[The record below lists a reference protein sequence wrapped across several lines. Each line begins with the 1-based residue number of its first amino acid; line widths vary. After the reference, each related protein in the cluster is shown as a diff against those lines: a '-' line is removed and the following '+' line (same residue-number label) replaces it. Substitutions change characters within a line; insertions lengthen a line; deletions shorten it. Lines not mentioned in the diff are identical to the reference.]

1 MRLLKGLCVLVLAI
15 GLTGL
20 VYAETQ
26 SVKISGDLT
35 IRSIARGDYDL
46 DRNHAEP
53 AAIRTGNQ
61 SDWETYFMTT
71 TELQIDADLT
81 DNVSAVIRLYN
92 QRDWNVSGKSITYN
106 GEYPYSTQ
114 YTALARRGGYTATDD
129 EFDIGVDLAYIELK
143 EFLYSP
149 LTLKIGRQDI
159 WFGKGFVVGVNQ
171 LDPQGTIN
179 ADEYTTANSFDA
191 IRATLDYDPWTI
203 DLIAAKIWENAI
215 GSSDD
220 EDLYGLN
227 VGYIFDVYNAET
239 EAYWFNRRDD
249 SIENWNI
256 KQDNI
261 IHTIGLRG
269 SFDPIENWTV
279 AAESAYQYGTY
290 VGTRDQTE
298 KRVRNAWA
306 LDVAVEC
313 RHFQEEYAWKPKIGV
328 EYIYYSGHKN
338 INDEEGYLHN
348 PKYASGTYTGW
359 DRMYRGKFD
368 SAIRDYYGLYN
379 ISNQDVNNYR
389 SYSYYGYPD
398 AADQNQHQIIVAGSV
413 QPTDSLTVD
422 MRYFNFWQ
430 QYKTSHYD
438 VNHTAGR
445 GKLVQDKNYLG
456 SEIDLEFTWDY
467 TEDVSFG
474 LLAAWFFPGGHYFDQ
489 SDDIATDVVGSVKL
503 SF

>member
-15 GLTGL
+15 GLTSM

-35 IRSIARGDYDL
+35 IRSIFRGDYDL
-46 DRNHAEP
+46 DRNHAE
-53 AAIRTGNQ
+53 AVSTRTGNQ

-92 QRDWNVSGKSITYN
+92 QRDWNVACKSICS
-106 GEYPYSTQ
+106 G
-114 YTALARRGGYTATDD
+114 TALAGRGGYTATDD
-129 EFDIGVDLAYIELK
+129 EFDIGVDLAYLELK

-149 LTLKIGRQDI
+149 LTLRIGRQDI

-179 ADEYTTANSFDA
+179 ADEYTTSNAFDA
-191 IRATLDYDPWTI
+191 VRATLDYDPWTI

-215 GSSDD
+215 QASDD
-220 EDLYGLN
+220 EDLYGVN
-227 VGYIFDVYNAET
+227 VGYIFDVYNAEA
-239 EAYWFNRRDD
+239 EAYWFNKRDD
-249 SIENWNI
+249 STENWNI
-256 KQDNI
+256 KQGNI
-261 IHTIGLRG
+261 IQTMGLRG

-279 AAESAYQYGTY
+279 AAESAYQWGHY

-298 KRVRNAWA
+298 KRDRNAWA
-306 LDVAVEC
+306 LDVSAEC
-313 RHFQEEYAWKPKIGV
+313 RHFQELYAWKPKIGV

-338 INDEEGYLHN
+338 INDEEIYLNN

-368 SAIRDYYGLYN
+368 SAIRDYYGIYYA
-379 ISNQDVNNYR
+379 SNQDSNNYR

-422 MRYFNFWQ
+422 LRYFNFWQ

-438 VNHTAGR
+438 VCYVAGH
-445 GKLVQDKNYLG
+445 GKLVKDKGYLG
-456 SEIDLEFTWDY
+456 SEIDLELTWDY

-474 LLAAWFFPGGHYFDQ
+474 FLSAWFFPGGHYYDQ
-489 SDDIATDVVGSVKL
+489 SDDVATDVVGSVKL